1 MGSIIWLTGALAAT
15 LGAYLLLDTDKFRLI
30 LEWAIRKDRL
40 LRISLLRLLLAAG
53 FYFGAEQ
60 TRLPNVTLAI
70 AIVFLLSAIV
80 VPLMGE
86 KPARSLVD
94 WWLTREKMLTI
105 PWCIIAIAFGIFL
118 MGQAWPAGQ
127 GTGTA

>member
-1 MGSIIWLTGALAAT
+1 MGSIIWLTGALAT
-15 LGAYLLLDTDKFRLI
+15 SLGAYLLLDTDKFRLI

-86 KPARSLVD
+86 KPARNLVD

-105 PWCIIAIAFGIFL
+105 PWCIIAIAFGVFL
-118 MGQAWPAGQ
+118 MWQAWPVGQ
-127 GTGTA
+127 GNGAA